1 MGVPFQGP
9 SESMEDTDKAR
20 DKVLGHVEF
29 IKHMGHNT
37 ADGQEKAVEEGT
49 VFQKEMPKLL
59 INGKDAVTVLAA
71 EELKGHGGG
80 AFLTVLDTTGG
91 AEPAFTAERNELQ
104 FTALRAGIHG
114 SAEGRISAVYHFIDV
129 LHFNGSGMKRILDN
143 FIIVFENFL

>member
-1 MGVPFQGP
+1 
-9 SESMEDTDKAR
+9 
-20 DKVLGHVEF
+20 
-29 IKHMGHNT
+29 MGHNT
-37 ADGQEKAVEEGT
+37 ADGQEKAVEEGP
-49 VFQKEMPKLL
+49 VLQEEMPELL
-59 INGKDAVTVLAA
+59 INGKDAVAVVAA

-114 SAEGRISAVYHFIDV
+114 SAEGRIAAVYHFIDV
-129 LHFNGSGMKRILDN
+129 LHFNGSGMERILDN